1 VLNDLCQWSTLQ
13 KGLIKYIKLNGIIPM
28 KIQIEYAHL
37 RVVVERKLVIAKK
50 IVKVNHNQQSGEKH
64 YGPIGCAIMIFL
76 VP

>member
-1 VLNDLCQWSTLQ
+1 MLTNLCQWATLQ

-28 KIQIEYAHL
+28 KTQIEYPHP
-37 RVVVERKLVIAKK
+37 RVVVQRKLVIAKK
-50 IVKVNHNQQSGEKH
+50 IVKANHSQQLGEKH

>member
-13 KGLIKYIKLNGIIPM
+13 KCFIKYIELNGIVPM
-28 KIQIEYAHL
+28 KTQIEYAHP
-37 RVVVERKLVIAKK
+37 RVVVQRKLVIAKK
-50 IVKVNHNQQSGEKH
+50 IGKENHSQQLRGKH